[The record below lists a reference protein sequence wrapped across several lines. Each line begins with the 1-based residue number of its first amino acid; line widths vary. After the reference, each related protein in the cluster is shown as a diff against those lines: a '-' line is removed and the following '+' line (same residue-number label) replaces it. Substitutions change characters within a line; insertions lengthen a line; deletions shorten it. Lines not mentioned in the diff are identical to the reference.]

1 MSIEGFFWFV
11 IGIAAGAYWLESIYS
26 SKQQKTLEQLDD
38 EMRKDLERYRN
49 LSNSLL
55 ADVQY
60 WRDRY
65 HTLQKIKD
73 EQK

>member
-1 MSIEGFFWFV
+1 MMEFLWLVVGMV
-11 IGIAAGAYWLESIYS
+11 AGAVWLDIIYS
-26 SKQQKTLEQLDD
+26 SRQQKTLEQLDL
-38 EMRKDLERYRN
+38 EMRRDLERYRN

-73 EQK
+73 EKK

>member
-1 MSIEGFFWFV
+1 MMEFLWLV
-11 IGIAAGAYWLESIYS
+11 VGIVAGAVWLDIIYS
-26 SKQQKTLEQLDD
+26 NRQQKTLEELDL

-65 HTLQKIKD
+65 HTLQKAK
-73 EQK
+73 EKK

>member
-11 IGIAAGAYWLESIYS
+11 IGIAVGAWWVESIYS
-26 SKQQKTLEQLDD
+26 SKEQKTLEQLDE

-49 LSNSLL
+49 MSQSLL
-55 ADVQY
+55 ADVKY

-65 HTLQKIKD
+65 HTLQKIK
-73 EQK
+73 EK